1 MSTDGEMET
10 TERTDSTPQRS
21 RRTMSIASILEK
33 NKVEVGSVSTPVG
46 NKAGWE
52 YSNKVKKVS
61 RSEVDTPKKIDR
73 EKPRRISV
81 KCELVL
87 WRLFTLVG
95 MLLVWGVVLVPVLL
109 SGSQSAFEKEHN
121 ITINQQLLLKINLTG
136 EMKITCPEH
145 YIFSPV
151 AKTCQPVCGQ
161 WNSAGDAC
169 YYIER
174 VVFALIAIIG
184 IITGIVALITWLCS
198 FSTWQFQHHPIF
210 MAIIVNLLQ
219 SVSIGIIDIPG
230 RYYFT
235 CGGVDIDNLTL
246 ENNPTIRTQILG
258 AIIHSLALSNRIWF
272 FVALTYILLRIWFP
286 LRDFFNTN
294 RKKIILIIIEMIT
307 CVLIPIL
314 TEVVTFSTGARYINS
329 SKIALLVSDNRL
341 LSAVFGF
348 VPHALIASLTM
359 TIILLII
366 YKIRSQV
373 IINNTKIL
381 PIEKRLLFFSA
392 IYFVLTVIVA
402 LSVSIH
408 LVIDSNLEYQRDEYR
423 STITLNSILHPTNSS
438 FAGTNF
444 TVSSLLPLED
454 RLRITSTS
462 APLLIYLS
470 GASNRMMFIVVFA
483 VTYINLLSLS
493 KLKSFFK
500 TQPKVT
506 HKPSNKVYS
515 NSNTK

>member
-1 MSTDGEMET
+1 MSSDVGMDT
-10 TERTDSTPQRS
+10 TECTDSVPQRG

-33 NKVEVGSVSTPVG
+33 NKVEVESMSTPVG
-46 NKAGWE
+46 NKSGWA
-52 YSNKVKKVS
+52 YSNKVKKDSQV
-61 RSEVDTPKKIDR
+61 ELKTPKKIVR

-81 KCELVL
+81 KCELVI
-87 WRLFTLVG
+87 WKVFTLVG
-95 MLLVWGVVLVPVLL
+95 MLVVWGVVLVPVIL
-109 SGSQSAFEKEHN
+109 SGSQKLFETERN

-136 EMKITCPEH
+136 EMMITCPEH

-161 WNSAGDAC
+161 WNSAGDVC

-174 VVFALIAIIG
+174 VVFALIAIVG

-219 SVSIGIIDIPG
+219 NISIGIIDIPG

-246 ENNPTIRTQILG
+246 EINPTLRTQILG

-272 FVALTYILLRIWFP
+272 MVALIYILLRIWFP
-286 LRDFFNTN
+286 LREFFNTN
-294 RKKIILIIIEMIT
+294 RKRIILVIIEMIT

-314 TEVVTFSTGARYINS
+314 TEVVTFGTGARYINS
-329 SKIALLVSDNRL
+329 YKISLLVSDNRL

-348 VPHALIASLTM
+348 IPHALITSITT

-373 IINNTKIL
+373 LISNTKIL
-381 PIEKRLLFFSA
+381 PLEKRLLFFSA
-392 IYFVLTVIVA
+392 LYFALTVIVA

-423 STITLNSILHPTNSS
+423 TTITLNSTLHPTNSS
-438 FAGTNF
+438 FASTNI
-444 TVSSLLPLED
+444 TVSNLLPLED
-454 RLRITSTS
+454 RIRITSAS
-462 APLLIYLS
+462 APLLVYLS

-500 TQPKVT
+500 IQPKGT
-506 HKPSNKVYS
+506 PQPSNKVYS
-515 NSNTK
+515 NSHTK